1 MDGWRKTRQTL
12 LAKLSLSVKVARYAL
27 EIWVVD
33 WMPNFVRRRILANE
47 YSGDALERRLKLRIG
62 GGWRMVAALWRFT
75 SVHTNIK
82 ATVGAKVPV
91 LTLERACGPDEAGG
105 AEVLLSNI
113 GAPGIL
119 ATLRNV
125 HVARKGLLVVNFGS
139 CT

>member
-1 MDGWRKTRQTL
+1 MEKTTL
-12 LAKLSLSVKVARYAL
+12 ERLSLLVKVAKYR
-27 EIWVVD
+27 EIWIATGCQFCAP
-33 WMPNFVRRRILANE
+33 PNFIANE

>member
-1 MDGWRKTRQTL
+1 MDGWRKTRETL
-12 LAKLSLSVKVARYAL
+12 LARLSLSVKVARYAL

-91 LTLERACGPDEAGG
+91 LTLERACGPATCT
-105 AEVLLSNI
+105 
-113 GAPGIL
+113 IL
-119 ATLRNV
+119 R
-125 HVARKGLLVVNFGS
+125 
-139 CT
+139 